1 MFLVAEV
8 LIKIGP
14 IDASSIVHVQ
24 LESLECIASR
34 CINPKMHWIWGINQR
49 IVCSS
54 SVEAVAPPVTNT
66 KLHDE
71 RDRRWLQLASA
82 EKQYCGERTFQRTMR
97 GKRNPVKEQPIERKS
112 ARP

>member
-1 MFLVAEV
+1 MILVAEV

-24 LESLECIASR
+24 LESLEWIAPR

-71 RDRRWLQLASA
+71 RDRRLQLASA
-82 EKQYCGERTFQRTMR
+82 EKQCGERTFQRTMR